1 MHQHGEEEMEEG
13 AEHTILHTYRVKGQ
27 HLIDLLSSQD
37 GSEMEVDDDGPD
49 GPVGILTVDTISFP
63 RLARMTDKLAAEK
76 KIQPIAGPATRDM
89 TRSARP
95 FGTKYMQTGRMEE
108 GVEDFIGEVED
119 EELTMEADMEP
130 ETADD
135 DDDMDL
141 DDDQGD
147 DMEDRVVD
155 LEDAIEEL
163 KAEFQELM
171 DQIDQDNQD
180 GDNMESDEESDEESD
195 DESDEESDEEYED
208 MGDADEDEDEDEDE
222 DQEETLIREYTEKA
236 PAPVRSE
243 HGSVNKKSI
252 VAKKNDM
259 GGTTASIVAGGE
271 AKGRTAP
278 TAKPVGVND
287 PKAAGRVAFKS
298 QAPKPVTKEVA
309 GVNKDSVLESRKP
322 RNRK

>member
-1 MHQHGEEEMEEG
+1 MSRNFEKLIEYIINNDETRARKMFHEIVVSKSRNIYESFEQMEMHQHGEEE
-13 AEHTILHTYRVKGQ
+13 
-27 HLIDLLSSQD
+27 
-37 GSEMEVDDDGPD
+37 
-49 GPVGILTVDTISFP
+49 
-63 RLARMTDKLAAEK
+63 
-76 KIQPIAGPATRDM
+76 
-89 TRSARP
+89 
-95 FGTKYMQTGRMEE
+95 MEE

-208 MGDADEDEDEDEDE
+208 MG
-222 DQEETLIREYTEKA
+222 
-236 PAPVRSE
+236 
-243 HGSVNKKSI
+243 
-252 VAKKNDM
+252 
-259 GGTTASIVAGGE
+259 
-271 AKGRTAP
+271 
-278 TAKPVGVND
+278 KPVELAECARMVVSLRPTWLRRALRNLIDNALRYGGVARVSMHRDGKDLRIRIDDDGPGIPEADLGRMTD
-287 PKAAGRVAFKS
+287 PFTRGDPSRNTATGGAGLGLALAHAIAEQHCGS
-298 QAPKPVTKEVA
+298 L
-309 GVNKDSVLESRKP
+309 VLA
-322 RNRK
+322 NRAEGGLRAEIVLPG

>member
-1 MHQHGEEEMEEG
+1 MSRNFEKLIEYIINNDETRARKMFHEIVVSKSRNIYESFEQMEMHQHGEEE
-13 AEHTILHTYRVKGQ
+13 
-27 HLIDLLSSQD
+27 
-37 GSEMEVDDDGPD
+37 
-49 GPVGILTVDTISFP
+49 
-63 RLARMTDKLAAEK
+63 
-76 KIQPIAGPATRDM
+76 
-89 TRSARP
+89 
-95 FGTKYMQTGRMEE
+95 MEE

-141 DDDQGD
+141 DDDQGNN
-147 DMEDRVVD
+147 MENRVVD
-155 LEDAIEEL
+155 LEDAIDEL
-163 KAEFQELM
+163 KAEFQRLM
-171 DQIDQDNQD
+171 DQDDQDD
-180 GDNMESDEESDEESD
+180 DNMESDEESDDMESD
-195 DESDEESDEEYED
+195 DMESDDMESDDMESDD
-208 MGDADEDEDEDEDE
+208 MGDAAEDEDL
-222 DQEETLIREYTEKA
+222 EETLIREYTEKA

>member
-1 MHQHGEEEMEEG
+1 
-13 AEHTILHTYRVKGQ
+13 
-27 HLIDLLSSQD
+27 
-37 GSEMEVDDDGPD
+37 
-49 GPVGILTVDTISFP
+49 
-63 RLARMTDKLAAEK
+63 
-76 KIQPIAGPATRDM
+76 
-89 TRSARP
+89 
-95 FGTKYMQTGRMEE
+95 
-108 GVEDFIGEVED
+108 
-119 EELTMEADMEP
+119 
-130 ETADD
+130 
-135 DDDMDL
+135 
-141 DDDQGD
+141 
-147 DMEDRVVD
+147 
-155 LEDAIEEL
+155 
-163 KAEFQELM
+163 
-171 DQIDQDNQD
+171 
-180 GDNMESDEESDEESD
+180 MESDEESDDMESD
-195 DESDEESDEEYED
+195 DMESDDMESDD
-208 MGDADEDEDEDEDE
+208 MGDAAEDEDL
-222 DQEETLIREYTEKA
+222 EETLIREYTEKA

>member
-1 MHQHGEEEMEEG
+1 
-13 AEHTILHTYRVKGQ
+13 
-27 HLIDLLSSQD
+27 
-37 GSEMEVDDDGPD
+37 
-49 GPVGILTVDTISFP
+49 
-63 RLARMTDKLAAEK
+63 
-76 KIQPIAGPATRDM
+76 
-89 TRSARP
+89 
-95 FGTKYMQTGRMEE
+95 
-108 GVEDFIGEVED
+108 
-119 EELTMEADMEP
+119 
-130 ETADD
+130 
-135 DDDMDL
+135 MDL

>member
-1 MHQHGEEEMEEG
+1 MSRNFEKLIEYIINNDETRARKMFHEIVVSKSRNIYESFEQMEMHQHGEEE
-13 AEHTILHTYRVKGQ
+13 
-27 HLIDLLSSQD
+27 
-37 GSEMEVDDDGPD
+37 
-49 GPVGILTVDTISFP
+49 
-63 RLARMTDKLAAEK
+63 
-76 KIQPIAGPATRDM
+76 
-89 TRSARP
+89 
-95 FGTKYMQTGRMEE
+95 MEE

-141 DDDQGD
+141 DDDQGNN
-147 DMEDRVVD
+147 MENRVVD
-155 LEDAIEEL
+155 LEDAIDEL
-163 KAEFQELM
+163 KAEFQRLM
-171 DQIDQDNQD
+171 DQDDQDD
-180 GDNMESDEESDEESD
+180 DNMESDEESDDEESD
-195 DESDEESDEEYED
+195 DEESDDEESDDMESDDMESDDMESDDMESDD
-208 MGDADEDEDEDEDE
+208 MGDAAEDEDL
-222 DQEETLIREYTEKA
+222 EETLIREYTEKA

>member
-1 MHQHGEEEMEEG
+1 MSRNFEKLIEYIINNDETRARKMFHEIVVSKSRNIYESFEQMEMHHHGEEEME
-13 AEHTILHTYRVKGQ
+13 
-27 HLIDLLSSQD
+27 D
-37 GSEMEVDDDGPD
+37 
-49 GPVGILTVDTISFP
+49 
-63 RLARMTDKLAAEK
+63 
-76 KIQPIAGPATRDM
+76 
-89 TRSARP
+89 
-95 FGTKYMQTGRMEE
+95 
-108 GVEDFIGEVED
+108 GVEDFIGEVQS
-119 EELTMEADMEP
+119 EEENVVNTMEADMEP

-135 DDDMDL
+135 DMDM

-147 DMEDRVVD
+147 NMEDRVVD

-163 KAEFQELM
+163 KAEFQRLM
-171 DQIDQDNQD
+171 DQDEDD
-180 GDNMESDEESDEESD
+180 DMESDDDDMESD
-195 DESDEESDEEYED
+195 DDDMESDDMDADDDDMESDD
-208 MGDADEDEDEDEDE
+208 MDADDMESEDEDM
-222 DQEETLIREYTEKA
+222 EETLIREYTEKA
-236 PAPVRSE
+236 PVPVRSE

-271 AKGRTAP
+271 EKGRTAP

-298 QAPKPVTKEVA
+298 HAPKPVTKEVA